1 MFSSSSSNRSLCAAV
16 TNASLVVMS
25 KRVKIING
33 SNSCCN
39 LVAWISIQTSHLD
52 CSRAPAAH
60 DESAR
65 DLSARDV
72 SARDYLF

>member
-1 MFSSSSSNRSLCAAV
+1 MHHQLYYYMYVFVLQSNLSLLLPPSSHGCFRNHL
-16 TNASLVVMS
+16 TYL
-25 KRVKIING
+25 
-33 SNSCCN
+33 
-39 LVAWISIQTSHLD
+39 SIQTSHLD

-65 DLSARDV
+65 DVSARDV